1 MTYRSLEVLLGINV
15 VIILVFLENFI
26 VFMVINLFKMS
37 IMEIY
42 SDNLGKENMF

>member
-26 VFMVINLFKMS
+26 VFMVINLFKMN